1 MGRRP
6 ARQVWRAEESETPI
20 GIPFRLAEWSSGRLL
35 FYHRCYDF
43 VSLAFPLVCCLL
55 AKPSAFTALCWLVVL
70 NTFFF
75 LRLDFALGLGVYV
88 PVNFALHLAALAALT
103 ALTCYRSRK
112 APEV

>member
-1 MGRRP
+1 MVLGSLRVGAALIRP
-6 ARQVWRAEESETPI
+6 AADATALKFVLSV
-20 GIPFRLAEWSSGRLL
+20 LALLSNVL

-43 VSLAFPLVCCLL
+43 VSLSFPLVCCLL

-75 LRLDFALGLGVYV
+75 LRLDFALSLGVYV
-88 PVNFALHLAALAALT
+88 LVNLALHLA

-112 APEV
+112 APKA